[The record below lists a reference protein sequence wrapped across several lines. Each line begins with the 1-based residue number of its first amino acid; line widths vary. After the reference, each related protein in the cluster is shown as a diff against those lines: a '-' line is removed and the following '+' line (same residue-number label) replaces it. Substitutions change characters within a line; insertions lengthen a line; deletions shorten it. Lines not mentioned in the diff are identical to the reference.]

1 MSRKSLPGIRRAP
14 DCSVLFVT
22 GAGARPLPQSKRHD
36 LELRLIDAGASDA
49 TEAVRRHTK
58 LALVWVD
65 ESAGFDGAP
74 LVAAIKTFEPELP
87 IVWSGRD
94 LVAPNFPRPGPDKL
108 VLGGAALLGGLDTVA
123 HLVRADTYHDGIVD
137 DLVGASMEA
146 MSAGFQVSVT
156 VSELFFK
163 ATRAPLAS
171 VSAAVEFGGSDV
183 EASVIVSA
191 EAKPLRDMLKLT
203 VPAAVASLAALHD
216 LAGEIANHI
225 VGRLK
230 VSIDPGGSVFQHQ
243 SPLVLR
249 GHEANI
255 RAIRGRPSV
264 VARLVAPDLELFVQL
279 HLRGQLPTRRH
290 ASDVVGSGPGELK
303 FLE

>member
-14 DCSVLFVT
+14 DCSVLYVS
-22 GAGARPLPQSKRHD
+22 GAGARAFPAGKRHD
-36 LELRLIDAGASDA
+36 VELRLIDAGASDA
-49 TEAVRRHTK
+49 TEAVRRHTR

-94 LVAPNFPRPGPDKL
+94 PVAPHFPRPGPDKL
-108 VLGGAALLGGLDTVA
+108 VLGPPALQAGLETVA
-123 HLVRADTYHDGIVD
+123 GLVRAETYHAGIIE
-137 DLVGASMEA
+137 DLCAASVEA
-146 MSAGFQVSVT
+146 MNDGFRVPVVIPET
-156 VSELFFK
+156 FFK

-191 EAKPLRDMLKLT
+191 EAKPLRDMLKLS

-230 VSIDPGGSVFQHQ
+230 VTLDPGGTLFQHQ

-264 VARLVAPDLELFVQL
+264 VARLVAPELELFVQL
-279 HLRGQLPTRRH
+279 HLKSPVPLRRSTGD
-290 ASDVVGSGPGELK
+290 AIGSGPGELK
-303 FLE
+303 FLD